1 MEITAHMKEEVIERL
16 QRVAPELRKM
26 GVERLSLFGSFV
38 RNQTPDRS
46 DVDIVVEFASGQ

>member
-1 MEITAHMKEEVIERL
+1 MKEEVIERL